1 MLPDGSYS
9 HAASDRRETSG
20 VTGAVLLLHLRT
32 MAKHPQAGHHHHGGQ
47 ITQHEATVRSACER
61 LRNMSEWKM
70 DKYER
75 DLLFDLVYA
84 QNSVLSELIVLLRIH
99 IVKDDEWLVGR
110 LNAMQKILNN
120 PRSQTAE
127 VKEN

>member
-1 MLPDGSYS
+1 
-9 HAASDRRETSG
+9 
-20 VTGAVLLLHLRT
+20 
-32 MAKHPQAGHHHHGGQ
+32 
-47 ITQHEATVRSACER
+47 
-61 LRNMSEWKM
+61 MSEWKM

-110 LNAMQKILNN
+110 LDAMQKILNN